1 MIDTGYRR
9 PFGGSGEEYTLKRFL
24 CMLLA
29 VLVLM
34 QPVSL
39 VTMAAEDTD
48 PTAEAFAWTEEDP
61 ESLPEEIVPD
71 TTEPAQTEPEET
83 LPGETEPAMESEEV
97 PEPEEEVVETGLRHA
112 VPLYYQTDYPDTMY
126 GVGTVANNGCG
137 VTCLAM
143 VASYLTGY
151 DYTPDL
157 LAKYFGGKAENN
169 IDRLEYGSDAMALP
183 YHKAKN
189 WHETLAALQEGKIAI
204 ALMGSD
210 SIFTTSQHF
219 IVLTGMTEDGRI
231 LVNDPYEPNYDYWL
245 LRNGFARGFTP
256 GDILCGYSGA
266 WIYDPEAMPE
276 EPTYYVEERL
286 EVPCRYPDVELTQ
299 EEIQLLARVIWV
311 EARGE
316 SARGQQAVAE
326 VILNRLVSGRYGN
339 TLSNVIY
346 GEGQFC
352 SVPYLEDAE
361 PGQAQYEAID
371 WALNGPYVL
380 PMDVVKF
387 ATYIVNDDTWGSIG
401 SHYFFFQD

>member
-1 MIDTGYRR
+1 M
-9 PFGGSGEEYTLKRFL
+9 KRFL

-29 VLVLM
+29 VLALM
-34 QPVSL
+34 QFVSL
-39 VTMAAEDTD
+39 MTLAAEETE
-48 PTAEAFAWTEEDP
+48 PIAETFQLTTEDP
-61 ESLPEEIVPD
+61 EFL
-71 TTEPAQTEPEET
+71 PEET
-83 LPGETEPAMESEEV
+83 LPASTEPAETATAEIAPMETLPAETDLSPETAEV
-97 PEPEEEVVETGLRHA
+97 PEAVAEEEQGLRHN
-112 VPLYYQTDYPDTMY
+112 VPLYFQTDYPNTMY
-126 GVGTVANNGCG
+126 GIGTVSNNGCG

-169 IDRLEYGSDAMALP
+169 IDRLECGSDALELP

-210 SIFTTSQHF
+210 SIFTSSQHF
-219 IVLTGMTEDGRI
+219 IVLTGMTEDGKI

-245 LRNGFARGFTP
+245 LKNGFANGFTP

-276 EPTYYVEERL
+276 EPAYYVEERL
-286 EVPCRYPDVELTQ
+286 EVPCRYPDVNLTW
-299 EEIQLLARVIWV
+299 EEIQLLARVVWV

-326 VILNRLVSGRYGN
+326 VILNRLVSDQFPD
-339 TLSNVIY
+339 TLSGVIY
-346 GEGQFC
+346 AEGQFC
-352 SVPYLEDAE
+352 SVPYLDDAE

-371 WALNGPYVL
+371 RALNGPYVL

-387 ATYIVNDDTWGSIG
+387 ANYVVNDDTWGSIG
-401 SHYFFFQD
+401 GHYFFFQP